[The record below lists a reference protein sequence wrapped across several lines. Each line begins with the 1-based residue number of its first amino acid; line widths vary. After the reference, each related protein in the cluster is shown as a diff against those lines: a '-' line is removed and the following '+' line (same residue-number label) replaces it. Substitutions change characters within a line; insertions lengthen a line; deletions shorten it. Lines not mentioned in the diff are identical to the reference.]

1 MCGIAGMVSPD
12 GVDPRVLM
20 AMTHL
25 VSYRGPSGFGFAYAA
40 LGRSAA
46 LEIIHDENRLPELS
60 ARGLRPVV
68 GLGNRRLAILD
79 VSRAGNMPMA
89 IEGGDYSITYNGEI
103 YNYREIRS
111 ELQSHGYRFN
121 TGTDTEVILRA
132 YQRWGAKCLLR
143 FNGMWSFA
151 LLDRRQQILFCSRDR
166 FGVKPFYYSLSSGV
180 FLFASEIKQ
189 ILQASAMPRVANSDT
204 VYNFLQWGLLDA
216 SAATF
221 FEGIQQLPGGH
232 CLTLDLAVPL
242 APKISRY
249 WELRVQPE
257 QEMSVEEATEEF
269 QARFRHAVKLRLR
282 SDVPVGICLS
292 GGLDSSAIICQANEI
307 APEIQFQTF
316 SACFDHKA
324 IDERDY
330 IAAVVSAVGAVSH
343 QTFPQ
348 GRSFWE
354 KIQSIAFHQDEPI
367 GSSSAFAQWCVM
379 ADARDA
385 GTPVVLGGQGGDEI
399 LCGYQKYRY
408 FYLWHLLRHRDP
420 KLFRECM
427 NFARG
432 TRTYWTAASISR
444 YFPRAFSRPFSLLS
458 RVATDEFRA
467 SAHAPASALG
477 AGASLAERQ
486 KTDLTYS
493 SIPALLR
500 HEDRNSMAHSVESRL
515 PFLDYQLAEF
525 AVNCAPSLKLR
536 DGWTKWILRKAMTR
550 IMPEKVRLRKTKLG
564 FDTPEADW
572 MRLGLQNGHR
582 QIWDT
587 PRLRMERFL
596 SAPNLARECR
606 EFLTGAMGALPAHS
620 LFRAISLEL
629 WAQVHSVS

>member
-1 MCGIAGMVSPD
+1 MVSLD

-20 AMTHL
+20 DMTHL
-25 VSYRGPSGFGFAYAA
+25 VSYRGPSGFGFAYAPQDK
-40 LGRSAA
+40 SAA
-46 LEIIHDENRLPELS
+46 LEIIRDDNRLPES
-60 ARGLRPVV
+60 IAKGQRPLV
-68 GLGNRRLAILD
+68 GLGTRRLAILD

-89 IEGGDYSITYNGEI
+89 IEAGDYSVTFNGEI

-111 ELQSHGYRFN
+111 ELLSQGYRFH

-132 YQRWGAKCLLR
+132 YQQWGAECLQR

-151 LLDRRQQILFCSRDR
+151 LLDRRKQMLFCSRDR
-166 FGVKPFYYSLSSGV
+166 FGIKPFYYSLANGM

-189 ILQASAMPRVANSDT
+189 ILQASAMPRVANSNT
-204 VYNFLQWGLLDA
+204 VYSFLQWGLLDS
-216 SAATF
+216 SAETF
-221 FEGIQQLPGGH
+221 FEGISQLPGGH
-232 CLTLDLAVPL
+232 CLTLDLTAPL

-257 QEMSVEEATEEF
+257 HDMNVDDATEEF
-269 QARFRHAVKLRLR
+269 QARFRNAVKLRLR

-316 SACFDHKA
+316 SACFDNKA

-330 IAAVVSAVGAVSH
+330 IAAIVSAVGAVSH
-343 QTFPQ
+343 KTFPQ

-354 KIQSIAFHQDEPI
+354 KVRSIAFHHDEPI

-379 ADARDA
+379 SDARDA

-427 NFARG
+427 HFGRG
-432 TRTYWTAASISR
+432 TSTYWTAASISR
-444 YFPRAFSRPFSLLS
+444 YFPNAFSRPFSLMS
-458 RVATDEFRA
+458 RIATDEFRK
-467 SAHAPASALG
+467 SSHSPASDLG
-477 AGASLAERQ
+477 AGASIAERQ

-536 DGWTKWILRKAMTR
+536 DGWTKWILRNAMTR
-550 IMPEKVRLRKTKLG
+550 TMPEKVRLRKTKLG

-572 MRLGLQNGHR
+572 MRLGLRNGHR

-587 PRLRMERFL
+587 PKLRMDRFL
-596 SAPNLARECR
+596 NAQNLATECR
-606 EFLTGAMGALPAHS
+606 EFLRGAMGALPAHS

-629 WAQVHSVS
+629 WAQVYSVS